1 MVAKNSKPSVVYHS
15 QSHPSLKQTHTP
27 AHTHTHTQNPLLV
40 KEKVPTF
47 VRILGI
53 DAASRV
59 TCTARDSGHRATRLA
74 AAAGSSGLILFN

>member
-27 AHTHTHTQNPLLV
+27 TRTHTQNPLLV

-59 TCTARDSGHRATRLA
+59 TCTARDSGQRATTLA